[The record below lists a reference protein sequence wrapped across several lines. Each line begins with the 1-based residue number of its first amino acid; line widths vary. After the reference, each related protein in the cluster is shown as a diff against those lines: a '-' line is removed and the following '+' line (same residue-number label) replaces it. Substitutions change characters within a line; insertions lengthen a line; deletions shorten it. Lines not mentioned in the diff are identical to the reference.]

1 MNDDIIHKCGIYV
14 IFNKITKKY
23 YVGRTK
29 CFRKRFLAHCNLLL
43 NNKHPNK
50 HLQSSFNKYT
60 QDSFVFYIVDI
71 IPKELYNEFMKCR
84 ELYFMNYFN
93 SLNNGYNI
101 ANKSVGG
108 DTYTHNP
115 RKNEIIEKRKRY
127 AHSHKNEYSI
137 RNSGKNNPMY
147 GKHHT
152 EESKLKMKEKFSNG
166 SRAAKNNPMYGKQC
180 TEERKLNIKR
190 GQEKSRLK
198 KKYPNLDI
206 NSIMNMVDKKYP
218 LK

>member
-1 MNDDIIHKCGIYV
+1 MNDNIHKCGIYV

-29 CFRKRFLAHCNLLL
+29 CFRKRFLAHCKLLL
-43 NNKHPNK
+43 SNKHPNK

-60 QDSFVFYIVDI
+60 QDAFIFYIVDI
-71 IPKELYNEFMKCR
+71 IPKKLYKEFMEKR
-84 ELYFMNYFN
+84 ELYFINYFD

-115 RKNEIIEKRKRY
+115 RKNEIIEKRKLY
-127 AHSHKNEYSI
+127 ASLHKDEYSI

-147 GKHHT
+147 GKHH
-152 EESKLKMKEKFSNG
+152 SKETKQKMKEKFSNG
-166 SRAAKNNPMYGKQC
+166 SRAGKNNPMYGKHC
-180 TEERKLNIKR
+180 SEERKMNIKR

-206 NSIMNMVDKKYP
+206 NSIMNMVNKKYP